1 MTLTAKIV
9 TTCVI
14 ALGIYDLYAVSTGG
28 VDSTISRYLQNA
40 AFDAPLI
47 PFVFG
52 FICGHVFGYLT
63 PECKVC
69 RKNSASS
76 GCPKPYTKDYSDEF

>member
-28 VDSTISRYLQNA
+28 VDATISRYLQNS
-40 AFDAPLI
+40 AFDAPLV

-52 FICGHVFGYLT
+52 FIAGHLFAYMK
-63 PECKVC
+63 PECSAC
-69 RKNSASS
+69 RK
-76 GCPKPYTKDYSDEF
+76 KDAK